1 MEHYRG
7 IIPAA
12 YTPFSQN
19 GDLDLG
25 PVPELAG
32 LFRSQNLPAVFI
44 CGSTGESHSL
54 TIAERRLLA
63 QAWSRETREG
73 FDLIVHVGCNSQVD
87 AVELAQHA
95 RSVGATA
102 IASFAPSYYRPETI
116 ADLVAWLEPI
126 ASAAPDIPFYFYDI
140 PELTGVRFE
149 MGGFLRDAVDRIPNL
164 AGLKFT
170 STDLM
175 RLQTCLD
182 LDDARFDILFGTDEV
197 LLAGLALG
205 VKGGVG
211 STYNYAAPLYR
222 RLIDAF
228 ESGDL
233 PAARREQRKSV
244 LLVEALHE
252 HGVLRGGKAIMSLLG
267 INCGPV
273 RPPFQPVD
281 AKELARIYQA
291 ISHLDVF
298 PRPLQLPRG
307 QVL

>member
-12 YTPFSQN
+12 YTPFSQA

-25 PVPELAG
+25 PVPELAQ

-54 TIAERRLLA
+54 TIAERKVIA
-63 QAWSRETREG
+63 QAWSREAREG
-73 FDLIVHVGCNSQVD
+73 FDLIVHVGCNSQGD

-95 RSVGATA
+95 RSVGAAA
-102 IASFAPSYYRPETI
+102 IACFAPSYYRPETI
-116 ADLVAWLEPI
+116 GDLVSWLEPI
-126 ASAAPDIPFYFYDI
+126 ASAASDIPFYFYDI

-149 MGGFLRDAVDRIPNL
+149 MGAFLRDAADRIPNL

-233 PAARREQRKSV
+233 AAARREQRKSV
-244 LLVEALHE
+244 LLVEALNK

-267 INCGPV
+267 IDCGPA

-281 AKELARIYQA
+281 AKELAQIYRA
-291 ISHLDVF
+291 VAHLDVF
-298 PRPLQLPRG
+298 PGPLQPPHG
-307 QVL
+307 HVL